1 MACAQQIPPGTAQS
15 VKRTQGALGP
25 TLLIPQGYLGSTTEG
40 LSSLR
45 LAGLRGLQAPS
56 GVAHE
61 TVHSAEL
68 AERLVEVGVDGRL

>member
-1 MACAQQIPPGTAQS
+1 MAVLNRFLQGLAQS

-61 TVHSAEL
+61 TVHAAEL
-68 AERLVEVGVDGRL
+68 VERLVEVGVHGRL